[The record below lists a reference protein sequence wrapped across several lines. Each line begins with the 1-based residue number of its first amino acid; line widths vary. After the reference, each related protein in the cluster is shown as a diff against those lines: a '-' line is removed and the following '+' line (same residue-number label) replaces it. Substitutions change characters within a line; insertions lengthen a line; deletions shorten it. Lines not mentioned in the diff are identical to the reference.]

1 MENFSLI
8 MSIFVIHT
16 IEILVLVA
24 IIWGII
30 KGINKVSTASPEK
43 IKTMEKARFRRNIYR
58 FLTIIVF
65 IPILFLLSVFAIN
78 IYYNNHPRTNGVSAE
93 DPFFNR
99 QEKEAFNNIFIA
111 YEGVQTCSR
120 IKELLTRAAANLR
133 TYKDEPEKVP
143 TVIFFTKERNEKS
156 LGETPNSYTLDG
168 KKYSAEEE
176 EFEKYISDLVEM
188 RNLLENKN
196 TYTVKFDYNKYGL
209 VDTIAIGDITDMNE
223 SETEAANQILE
234 NALINY

>member
-30 KGINKVSTASPEK
+30 KIINKVSTASPEK

-99 QEKEAFNNIFIA
+99 QEKEAFNNMFIV
-111 YEGVQTCSR
+111 YEGVQTSSR

-133 TYKDEPEKVP
+133 TYKDEPEKIP
-143 TVIFFTKERNEKS
+143 TIILFTKERNEKS
-156 LGETPNSYTLDG
+156 LGETPNSFTLDG
-168 KKYSAEEE
+168 KDYSAEEDI
-176 EFEKYISDLVEM
+176 EKYISDLKEM

-196 TYTVKFDYNKYGL
+196 TYTVKFDYDKYGV